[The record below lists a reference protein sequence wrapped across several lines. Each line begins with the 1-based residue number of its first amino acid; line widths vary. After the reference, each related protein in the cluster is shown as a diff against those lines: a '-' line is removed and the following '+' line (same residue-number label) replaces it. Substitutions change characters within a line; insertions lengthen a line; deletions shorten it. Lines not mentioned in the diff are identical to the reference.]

1 MNVNPRLSK
10 FFVLLFMLVL
20 SHTSN
25 SIELEKS
32 TLQNIEFPVF
42 QPEKKN
48 KGNILPPVPM
58 TSDTHGQDLSAGEA
72 FQVKG
77 FQFEGNT
84 ILSDQELTELGQ
96 VYLQRPV
103 TLSDLSAFRDRI
115 TRVYLKKGY
124 MNSGALLSAPAMQEG
139 IVNFRIV
146 EGVLSDIRISSD
158 GHLNASYVLPP
169 LRKAAGSVVNVF
181 KLEEELQLLQQDVL
195 IKRIDARLEPTGIQ
209 GQAVLN
215 VDVTENLPYDFVAE
229 INNHYSPNIGSEGIR
244 LIARHDNL
252 SGSGDQMSALFE
264 KTPGYLKGSFR
275 YVQPFSRTTSVDVSL
290 SASKSQVLER
300 RFRELDIKDLSQSL
314 NVSYVRSHFLNLRH
328 RFDWSASAFYQHGQ
342 TYLLGEPFSF
352 DVGRDDGEISVQG
365 LGLESNWSVRKK
377 NQVLA
382 IGLGARFS
390 FALPD
395 DDDDADELVIVG
407 APDGQAVVINSNI
420 QWAKKFQLL
429 NVRLF
434 TRMDF
439 QVSNASLYGIQQFS
453 LGGSHSVR
461 GYRENLILRDNG
473 LSGSVE
479 LRLPVLLSAG
489 TSVSLA
495 AFADGGTAWQSA
507 QFDKGTSELASVG
520 TGIVASMHR
529 NTHVSAYWGKA
540 LNDVSHSG
548 LSNMQDQGIHF
559 SIRSH
564 WR

>member
-1 MNVNPRLSK
+1 MNVKPRLSQ
-10 FFVLLFMLVL
+10 FIVPLLMLVF

-32 TLQNIEFPVF
+32 TLQNVEFPVF

-48 KGNILPPVPM
+48 KGSVLPPVSM
-58 TSDTHGQDLSAGEA
+58 TSGIHEQDLSAGEM

-84 ILSDQELTELGQ
+84 VLSNQELTELGR

-103 TLSDLSAFRDRI
+103 TLSDLFALRDRI
-115 TRVYLKKGY
+115 TRVYLEKGY
-124 MNSGALLSAPAMQEG
+124 MNSGALLSAPAIQEG
-139 IVNFRIV
+139 IVHFRIV

-169 LRKAAGSVVNVF
+169 LREAAGSVVNVF
-181 KLEEELQLLQQDVL
+181 RLEEELQLLQQDVL

-209 GQAVLN
+209 GQAILN
-215 VDVTENLPYDFVAE
+215 VDVSENLPYDFVAE
-229 INNHYSPNIGSEGIR
+229 INNHYSPNIGSEGVR

-290 SASKSQVLER
+290 AASKSRVLER

-314 NVSYVRSHFLNLRH
+314 NISFVRSHFLDLRH
-328 RFDWSASAFYQHGQ
+328 RFDWSAFAFYQHGQ

-352 DVGRDDGEISVQG
+352 DAGRDDGEINVQG

-382 IGLGARFS
+382 IGLGAKFS

-395 DDDDADELVIVG
+395 DDDDADEFVIVG

-420 QWAKKFQLL
+420 QWARKFQLL

-453 LGGSHSVR
+453 LGGHHSVR

-507 QFDKGTSELASVG
+507 QFDKGTSELASIG
-520 TGIVASMHR
+520 TGIVASVHR

-540 LNDVSHSG
+540 LHDVSHSG